1 MSVLG
6 LTSSRHNDAASDPAK
21 YDHQILLVDH
31 TETAD
36 GEREQEVAPTASADS
51 GSLTPLSSHPSKRL
65 NRASLREDLAKRG
78 LVKQKYARWQQ
89 NRYLGVE
96 DGSGSA
102 EVVQIDSKQARADA
116 DEADQNTEENSIR
129 EGRVERVQ
137 SKLSKGKQKVKGL
150 VKSKPSLKKEK
161 DAVVD
166 VLYENQRG
174 SFFFGIPLFSSKSL
188 LNFDPAPWVNGQ
200 FKISPVNI
208 TNASVPDPSW
218 EWAWKSW
225 YVDMSHDV
233 DEEGWQYSFSFHQ
246 GFAWHGNHPWFHSFV
261 RRRRWL
267 RKRVRKHTI
276 RAGTNIVPEHLSAAH
291 MLNEDY
297 FTIHPKAARA
307 RSPDSSADASLAR
320 SLSFSRRQAADEE
333 SEEAPDITD
342 IPTLMLRLKKAA
354 IDREKIV
361 IVRNFLEN
369 GAEEL
374 YYLPEQIPTIMSL
387 FVFQSS
393 RRQLLSLLLQTCDA
407 ASAHRRA
414 HAEDNEPEGP
424 EESRKID
431 NLLRA
436 VKAANEACRRLEYWS
451 DLQGVSIE
459 EAAEEK
465 RNGDWLHG
473 GDLCQHDSD
482 SEERMSN
489 GNDEAPPMSPEAN
502 GDGIEDHVQ
511 SQPVSPPLKQP
522 PRDANAFAKETD
534 KGKGKEQPRCSPKD
548 AVADDFDQA
557 DLDLEPVS
565 RQRSWIEQA
574 FW

>member
-1 MSVLG
+1 MSLLG
-6 LTSSRHNDAASDPAK
+6 LTSSRHNDAVSDPAK

-31 TETAD
+31 TESAD
-36 GEREQEVAPTASADS
+36 GGEGESEVVPTESAASD
-51 GSLTPLSSHPSKRL
+51 SLTPLSSHPSKRL

-78 LVKQKYARWQQ
+78 LVKHKYAKWQE
-89 NRYLGVE
+89 NRYSDVE
-96 DGSGSA
+96 GRGSA

-116 DEADQNTEENSIR
+116 DEADQNTADQNTEDASTKDS
-129 EGRVERVQ
+129 RVERVQ

-150 VKSKPSLKKEK
+150 VKPKTSLKKER

-188 LNFDPAPWVNGQ
+188 LNFDPAPWVNGL

-276 RAGTNIVPEHLSAAH
+276 RAGAGFVPEHMSAAH
-291 MLNEDY
+291 RLNDDY
-297 FTIHPKAARA
+297 FTIHPKAART

-320 SLSFSRRQAADEE
+320 SLSFSRRRAADEE

-369 GAEEL
+369 GDEEL
-374 YYLPEQIPTIMSL
+374 YYLAEQIPTIMSL

-424 EESRKID
+424 EEARKID

-436 VKAANEACRRLEYWS
+436 VKAADEACRRLEFWS
-451 DLQGVSIE
+451 DLQGVATE

-465 RNGDWLHG
+465 INGDWLHG
-473 GDLCQHDSD
+473 GDLCHHDSD
-482 SEERMSN
+482 SDGHEKKPAGN
-489 GNDEAPPMSPEAN
+489 GDAPAQPREAE
-502 GDGIEDHVQ
+502 GDGIEDYVE
-511 SQPVSPPLKQP
+511 SPAASPPLKQP
-522 PRDANAFAKETD
+522 PADANTSTKHTD
-534 KGKGKEQPRCSPKD
+534 KGKGKGK
-548 AVADDFDQA
+548 AD
-557 DLDLEPVS
+557 S
-565 RQRSWIEQA
+565 S
-574 FW
+574 

>member
-1 MSVLG
+1 MSILG
-6 LTSSRHNDAASDPAK
+6 LTSSRHNDAVSGPAK

-31 TETAD
+31 TENANGET
-36 GEREQEVAPTASADS
+36 EREIVPTSSAGSDS
-51 GSLTPLSSHPSKRL
+51 LAPLSSHPSKRL

-89 NRYLGVE
+89 NRYSDGGE
-96 DGSGSA
+96 GSGSA

-116 DEADQNTEENSIR
+116 DETDQNTEDNSVR
-129 EGRVERVQ
+129 EGNSTKEGRVDRVH
-137 SKLSKGKQKVKGL
+137 SKLERGKQKVKGL
-150 VKSKPSLKKEK
+150 VKSKKSLKKEK

-200 FKISPVNI
+200 FRISPVNI

-267 RKRVRKHTI
+267 RKRIRKHTI

-307 RSPDSSADASLAR
+307 RSPDSSPDASLAR
-320 SLSFSRRQAADEE
+320 SLSFSRRRAADEE

-361 IVRNFLEN
+361 IV
-369 GAEEL
+369 
-374 YYLPEQIPTIMSL
+374 PTIMSL

-414 HAEDNEPEGP
+414 HTEDNEPEGP

-436 VKAANEACRRLEYWS
+436 VKAADEACRRLEYWS
-451 DLQGVSIE
+451 DLQGVATE

-482 SEERMSN
+482 SEGQDKHPAR
-489 GNDEAPPMSPEAN
+489 NDEAPQEPGGAN
-502 GDGIEDHVQ
+502 GDGIEGHIESKDA
-511 SQPVSPPLKQP
+511 SPPLKQP
-522 PRDANAFAKETD
+522 PQDANASTKATD
-534 KGKGKEQPRCSPKD
+534 KGKGKGKVDS
-548 AVADDFDQA
+548 
-557 DLDLEPVS
+557 S
-565 RQRSWIEQA
+565 
-574 FW
+574 